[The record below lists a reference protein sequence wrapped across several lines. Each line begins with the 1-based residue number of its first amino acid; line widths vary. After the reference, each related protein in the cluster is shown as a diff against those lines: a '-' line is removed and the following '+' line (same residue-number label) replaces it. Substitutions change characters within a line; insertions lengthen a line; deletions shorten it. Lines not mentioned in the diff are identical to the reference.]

1 MALNFRKD
9 RQSIKSYG
17 MIAALFLVSLIFLVA
32 YVQEK
37 ETGPMHTLQSGAS
50 AVFTPAKYASGAVA
64 DAEYMAFTA
73 IGDLTASDA
82 EKSQLKE
89 ENEQLRQEIAEL
101 EEYRQESE
109 RLQELLSYQDA
120 YDLEGVVCPVIS
132 RSGKSWNNT
141 ITIGKGTDAGIHAGM
156 AVIGPA
162 GVVGQVVSANSHTAE
177 VRLLQDPKSGVAVL
191 IQSSRAEGIVK
202 GSLDGMLYLEN
213 VSDDSTVK
221 EGDVVVTSGL
231 GGNFNRGLIVGTV
244 AKVEGTSG
252 EANRKIIIQPNESTG
267 PLQEIMV
274 IFGMGSEGAAAE
286 DGEAPGDGEDSAG
299 EDTSQDAQSQVT
311 EG

>member
-1 MALNFRKD
+1 
-9 RQSIKSYG
+9 
-17 MIAALFLVSLIFLVA
+17 
-32 YVQEK
+32 
-37 ETGPMHTLQSGAS
+37 MHTLQSGTA
-50 AVFTPAKYASGAVA
+50 AVFTPAKYASGVVA

-73 IGDLTASDA
+73 IGDLTAGDA
-82 EKSQLKE
+82 EMSQLKE
-89 ENEQLRQEIAEL
+89 ENQQLRQEVAEL

-109 RLQELLSYQDA
+109 RLQELLDYQDA
-120 YDLEGVVCPVIS
+120 YDLEGVVCPVVS

-141 ITIGKGTDAGIHAGM
+141 ITIGKGTDSGVHSGM

-213 VSDDSTVK
+213 VSDDSTIK

-244 AKVEGTSG
+244 VKVEGTSG
-252 EANRKIIIQPNESTG
+252 EANRKIIIEPNESVG

-274 IFGMGSEGAAAE
+274 ITGMASEGAAAE
-286 DGEAPGDGEDSAG
+286 DAGKKDDGEDTAG
-299 EDTSQDAQSQVT
+299 EDSSQVDGT
-311 EG
+311 QAVEG